1 MVKLNKETKKELIE
15 LLNSKNIA
23 LEGNI
28 VKLFDTEG
36 DVEFEKYLKTC
47 SEKDK
52 DNRKKRLEI
61 TRQVQ
66 QQNRDLTNLNS
77 ENEKIMIELQDTLKS
92 VEDSKITFEVQ
103 NRELNEW
110 KQDNLRLTEELKN
123 EMVKSERA
131 RIEAEKSKEVAL
143 NDLDLLQKKTQT
155 ELIGTIVR
163 VALIVILSVGVITT
177 GLYITAMFTGKDTQI
192 IGSTWSNMFG
202 ILLTNAFSII
212 GTIMG
217 VKYASEKKDG

>member
-1 MVKLNKETKKELIE
+1 MIKVSKEVKEELIK
-15 LLNSKNIA
+15 LLESKNIA

-28 VKLFDTEG
+28 VKLFDAEG
-36 DVEFEKYLKTC
+36 DVEFEKYLKAC

-52 DNRKKRLEI
+52 DIRRKRLEI
-61 TRQVQ
+61 TKQVQ
-66 QQNRDLTNLNS
+66 QQNRNLTELNDQ
-77 ENEKIMIELQDTLKS
+77 NQKMMVELQDTLKS

-123 EMVKSERA
+123 EMVKSEQA
-131 RIEAEKSKEVAL
+131 RIEAETSKEAAL

-155 ELIGTIVR
+155 ELIGTIVK

-177 GLYITAMFTGKDTQI
+177 GLYVTAMFTGKDTQI

-217 VKYASEKKDG
+217 VKYASEKKEE

>member
-1 MVKLNKETKKELIE
+1 MIKLGNETKKQLIE
-15 LLNSKNIA
+15 LFQTKNIT

-28 VKLFDTEG
+28 VKLFDADNDE
-36 DVEFEKYLKTC
+36 DFEKYLKDC
-47 SEKDK
+47 SDRDK
-52 DNRKKRLEI
+52 NNRRKRLEV
-61 TRQVQ
+61 TKQVQ
-66 QQNRDLTNLNS
+66 EQNRNLTELNG
-77 ENEKIMIELQDTLKS
+77 ENQKIMIELQDTLKD
-92 VEDSKITFEVQ
+92 VEDSKITFEIQ

-123 EMVKSERA
+123 EMVKSEQA
-131 RIEAEKSKEVAL
+131 RIEAETSKEVAL

-155 ELIGTIVR
+155 ELIGKIVR

-177 GLYITAMFTGKDTQI
+177 GLYVTAMLTDKDTQI
-192 IGSTWSNMFG
+192 VGSTWSNMFG

-217 VKYASEKKDG
+217 VKYASENKE